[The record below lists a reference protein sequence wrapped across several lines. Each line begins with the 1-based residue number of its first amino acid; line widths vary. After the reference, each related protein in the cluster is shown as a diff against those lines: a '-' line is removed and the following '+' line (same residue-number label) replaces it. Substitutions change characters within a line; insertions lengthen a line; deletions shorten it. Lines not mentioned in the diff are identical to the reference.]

1 VQRPLTQFTAQS
13 QGLNPNLRKQ
23 ITLKQK
29 PAANGSK
36 KELDSVNPTIDDSPP
51 IKIAKR
57 NVTKV

>member
-1 VQRPLTQFTAQS
+1 
-13 QGLNPNLRKQ
+13 LRKQ

-36 KELDSVNPTIDDSPP
+36 KELESVNPTIDDSPP